1 VDRHH
6 RVGADANPTQAISG
20 LSDSFFEG
28 LRERGWIDGENV
40 TFEFREGRD
49 SQALA
54 TELVNLKADVIVT
67 LSTPPTLAAKA
78 ATRTIPIVFPAN
90 DTVEQGLVASLAR
103 PGGNLTRLEWG
114 ETQLVQ
120 KRLQLLTEVIPR
132 IRRVAILVD
141 PDLQQH
147 DAMWQR
153 FRRAD
158 GRSA

>member
-1 VDRHH
+1 L
-6 RVGADANPTQAISG
+6 N
-20 LSDSFFEG
+20 SFFEG